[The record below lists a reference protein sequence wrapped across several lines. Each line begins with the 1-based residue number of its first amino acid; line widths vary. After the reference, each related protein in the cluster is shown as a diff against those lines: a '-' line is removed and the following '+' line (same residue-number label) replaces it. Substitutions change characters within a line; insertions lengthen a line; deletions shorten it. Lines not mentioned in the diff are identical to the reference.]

1 MPART
6 PGMWTCNAH
15 RSGHWSATVHGAF
28 VYSLHP
34 DTTSPYIR
42 GVEGTDRS
50 THRSGCRGLLNPR
63 SKSTALRTGAVVVVL
78 SVVYAVDCFI
88 LEVDSAH
95 AIMVR
100 PRSLGRRRA
109 VPTRMPCKSSTTSTM
124 WRRRS
129 GACGRGCC
137 HRVLHVHVIGVQ
149 VRDAI
154 TSGPISTR
162 FYFRRTAWVAPQTSQ
177 AINYFLACSSIA

>member
-1 MPART
+1 MPDLKDAGAHARDELAMHIAQGIEVQPSMVLSCT
-6 PGMWTCNAH
+6 
-15 RSGHWSATVHGAF
+15 RV
-28 VYSLHP
+28 HP

-50 THRSGCRGLLNPR
+50 TQRSGRRGLLNPR

-78 SVVYAVDCFI
+78 AVVYAVDCFI

-124 WRRRS
+124 
-129 GACGRGCC
+129 
-137 HRVLHVHVIGVQ
+137 
-149 VRDAI
+149 
-154 TSGPISTR
+154 
-162 FYFRRTAWVAPQTSQ
+162 
-177 AINYFLACSSIA
+177 